1 MIKEKRNTLILV
13 SSFLAVC
20 LIVTSVFAISKILS
34 QKQKQSNSFSIPNNI
49 LQLVNSKVKDIVW
62 NEEPNEIKVNNND
75 GTFTK
80 NVYAVPV
87 KFTDSSGE
95 TKYIDT
101 SMTELSGEHSYG
113 NTSGMVETLYP
124 KQLENPVS
132 ISNEDSPIEMQ
143 VLEYSKDANTA
154 KLETIDGEDYVV
166 YNSAFGVDTQLR
178 YCNTYTG
185 IKEDIV
191 LKKNIGINKF
201 EFIINTNGN
210 KLVLSEDKKSLAV
223 VSEESDKTLYYFGDI
238 YAYDSYEIPKD
249 GKQTGTHY
257 TEDNY
262 YEIEEMEDSKYLLS
276 VVVSKDFL
284 DDPETIYPVIIDPTV
299 NCDHSAKNVDDT
311 YTWQNSPGT
320 NYYLD
325 SKLRVGN
332 YNGTAYRDKRYYTY
346 VRYFTMPTI
355 PTGSTV
361 TSASFVLR
369 LRAGQSTAA
378 ACTAYRV
385 TTAWEGKNITWNSNP
400 SSGEGTSSVNPVNM
414 TTYTF
419 NVTSIVSKWY
429 NGTANDYGFRIAY
442 TNESYQ
448 DLNSFYSS
456 DQGNAGYSPALSIT
470 YTLPVTY
477 DFSVESISSP
487 TNNGQYYINDSIAI
501 SAVIKNNTNSAAN
514 NVPVDF
520 SLINTETNAT
530 VKSWSRTVTT
540 IGANSTAT
548 VTIDNWIA
556 ETGNYRLNVS
566 VNSNHSI
573 LESNTSNN
581 AKNVTFN
588 VDSSIY
594 HSYSWVSPTSSKTVS
609 TPYSEEHLGVR
620 IQCDYGD
627 SVVSVDNATVLST
640 GYNEY
645 LGYFVIIETS
655 AIDNITKKNYIVRY
669 TNLQSISV
677 SEGAS
682 ISKGTEIGTVGVTG
696 YVNIPSLYIDVN
708 NAGVTQTQEMTH
720 QNTLDPCL
728 FW

>member
-1 MIKEKRNTLILV
+1 
-13 SSFLAVC
+13 
-20 LIVTSVFAISKILS
+20 
-34 QKQKQSNSFSIPNNI
+34 
-49 LQLVNSKVKDIVW
+49 
-62 NEEPNEIKVNNND
+62 
-75 GTFTK
+75 
-80 NVYAVPV
+80 
-87 KFTDSSGE
+87 
-95 TKYIDT
+95 
-101 SMTELSGEHSYG
+101 
-113 NTSGMVETLYP
+113 
-124 KQLENPVS
+124 
-132 ISNEDSPIEMQ
+132 
-143 VLEYSKDANTA
+143 
-154 KLETIDGEDYVV
+154 
-166 YNSAFGVDTQLR
+166 
-178 YCNTYTG
+178 
-185 IKEDIV
+185 
-191 LKKNIGINKF
+191 
-201 EFIINTNGN
+201 
-210 KLVLSEDKKSLAV
+210 
-223 VSEESDKTLYYFGDI
+223 
-238 YAYDSYEIPKD
+238 
-249 GKQTGTHY
+249 
-257 TEDNY
+257 
-262 YEIEEMEDSKYLLS
+262 
-276 VVVSKDFL
+276 
-284 DDPETIYPVIIDPTV
+284 
-299 NCDHSAKNVDDT
+299 
-311 YTWQNSPGT
+311 
-320 NYYLD
+320 
-325 SKLRVGN
+325 
-332 YNGTAYRDKRYYTY
+332 
-346 VRYFTMPTI
+346 
-355 PTGSTV
+355 
-361 TSASFVLR
+361 
-369 LRAGQSTAA
+369 
-378 ACTAYRV
+378 
-385 TTAWEGKNITWNSNP
+385 
-400 SSGEGTSSVNPVNM
+400 M

-429 NGTANDYGFRIAY
+429 NRTANDYGFRIAY

-594 HSYSWVSPTSSKTVS
+594 HSYGWVSPTSSKTVS